1 MGDKSRLGLLVLLS
15 GSIVTRSHTNLTR
28 TAHPGRA
35 ISILTSTLPDFFK
48 LGLVTRF
55 DASVSSSPF
64 AFVEAVQP
72 SPDLIYARH
81 IRFRYAPPGN
91 EGVMPKVLQIEGLPL
106 YFASAA
112 IVRTSLNALY
122 SDMHVALSSVEV
134 STLGVREREIK
145 IGLIVS
151 GSSRVGG
158 GNAEWDI
165 LGTYRFSPSSG
176 LINQHDVNSI
186 HPAPHS
192 TIQRRSDH
200 AYTVRPVTPA
210 DRPVLS
216 RICLLTGD
224 AGQSAEGEYHYSE
237 LLGLVYAEPYA
248 VVEPHFGFVLV
259 DNVSGDVV
267 GYVIGTTD
275 TRAFE
280 RNIENDWYKGLRG
293 KYTKDPYP
301 QGSTSSDK
309 HMINLIHNPD
319 TAPDEII
326 AVSQAHIHIDLL
338 PAAQGQGWG
347 TKLMGKAVEYLKSQ
361 GNDSL
366 FVGID
371 SRNARARS
379 FYLAIGFEGVKTA
392 HGEYF
397 RLGFDQWRY

>member
-165 LGTYRFSPSSG
+165 FNAAAIMS
-176 LINQHDVNSI
+176 
-186 HPAPHS
+186 
-192 TIQRRSDH
+192 
-200 AYTVRPVTPA
+200 YTVRPVTPA

-259 DNVSGDVV
+259 DDVSGDVV
-267 GYVIGTTD
+267 GYIIGTTD

-293 KYTKDPYP
+293 KYTKGPYP

>member
-165 LGTYRFSPSSG
+165 FNAAVIMS
-176 LINQHDVNSI
+176 
-186 HPAPHS
+186 
-192 TIQRRSDH
+192 
-200 AYTVRPVTPA
+200 YTVRPVTPA

-259 DNVSGDVV
+259 DDVSGDVV

-347 TKLMGKAVEYLKSQ
+347 TKLIGKAVEYLKSQ

>member
-1 MGDKSRLGLLVLLS
+1 MGDKS
-15 GSIVTRSHTNLTR
+15 
-28 TAHPGRA
+28 RA

-48 LGLVTRF
+48 LGLITRF

-81 IRFRYAPPGN
+81 IKFRYAPPGN
-91 EGVMPKVLQIEGLPL
+91 EGVMPKVLHIEGLPL

-122 SDMHVALSSVEV
+122 SDMHVALNSVQV
-134 STLGVREREIK
+134 STLGAREREIK

-158 GNAEWDI
+158 GKAEWDM
-165 LGTYRFSPSSG
+165 SSTT
-176 LINQHDVNSI
+176 SI
-186 HPAPHS
+186 MS
-192 TIQRRSDH
+192 YS
-200 AYTVRPVTPA
+200 VRPVTPA
-210 DRPVLS
+210 DRPMLS

-224 AGQSAEGEYHYSE
+224 AGQSAEGQYHYPE
-237 LLGLVYAEPYA
+237 LLGLVYAELYA
-248 VVEPHFGFVLV
+248 VVKPWFGFVLV
-259 DNVSGDVV
+259 DEGTGDVV
-267 GYVIGTTD
+267 GYIIGTPD
-275 TRAFE
+275 TRLFE
-280 RNIENDWYKGLRG
+280 KNIEKDWYEALRG

-301 QGSTSSDK
+301 GDSTSADK
-309 HMINLIHNPD
+309 HMINLIHKPD
-319 TAPDEII
+319 TAPEEII
-326 AVSQAHIHIDLL
+326 TVSQAHIHIDLL

-347 TKLMGKAVEYLKSQ
+347 TKLIGKAVGYLKKQ

-371 SRNARARS
+371 SRNTRARS
-379 FYLAIGFEGVKTA
+379 FYLAIGFESVKTA

-397 RLGFDQWRY
+397 RLGFDK